1 MPKYKGARAR
11 IAKPALWAAGIAAL
25 TCGFGS
31 NAAAYTYEIDQ
42 DSKFDVNLTTTYTIG
57 ARTEH
62 PSGKVTNSAID
73 PSTGYPSTINYD
85 DPDQNFH
92 QGDLI
97 TNKISAFMEAELTHG
112 EFGVKASALAFY
124 DDVYHRDT
132 SNRSNN
138 INLRDTDTDDFAGDT
153 TYVDGG
159 NIRLYDLFAYG
170 MFHPFDTDLSIRA
183 GNQVVA
189 WGESLFFGNI
199 SLAQG
204 PVDSTKGNFPGA
216 EVKDILLPVPQIAI
230 NWGINSRFSLVGYYQ
245 FDYRA
250 NVLDGEG
257 AYFSRS
263 DVVGPGAQF
272 SYSNTALAKVYK
284 AYDVLPSNQGQFGV
298 GTTFTVNDVTSGGLY
313 FIRYHDKNPLPLFE
327 LGPLLLADE
336 TTVIPFIS
344 VPRWY
349 HEHYQ
354 DGIKLYGASLSTLIG
369 GVNVGA
375 EFAYRDG
382 AATLVTTSVLGNA
395 LPQPSTI
402 NVWQANLNA
411 IYVMGSTPISDSL
424 NLTGEF
430 SYNHVTHIDAFNQG
444 GVDYSELY
452 RRDKDSMGVQLQA
465 ELGYTDVF
473 PGGWDMS
480 VPINLGSDLHGT
492 PAYNGSL
499 GAYSGQGDTR
509 LGLGVKLRQLNNL
522 EIGFVYNVFFGNYDP
537 ILRPMV
543 DRDFA
548 LASVKYTF

>member
-327 LGPLLLADE
+327 LGPLLLADQN
-336 TTVIPFIS
+336 PFHLGS
-344 VPRWY
+344 AVVSR
-349 HEHYQ
+349 
-354 DGIKLYGASLSTLIG
+354 ALS
-369 GVNVGA
+369 
-375 EFAYRDG
+375 
-382 AATLVTTSVLGNA
+382 
-395 LPQPSTI
+395 
-402 NVWQANLNA
+402 
-411 IYVMGSTPISDSL
+411 
-424 NLTGEF
+424 
-430 SYNHVTHIDAFNQG
+430 
-444 GVDYSELY
+444 
-452 RRDKDSMGVQLQA
+452 RRDKALWR
-465 ELGYTDVF
+465 EPL
-473 PGGWDMS
+473 
-480 VPINLGSDLHGT
+480 DLDRRRQRGRGIRLSRRSSH
-492 PAYNGSL
+492 ARHDKR
-499 GAYSGQGDTR
+499 SGQCPAPAVDDQCLAGESECNLCDGVDADF
-509 LGLGVKLRQLNNL
+509 GLAQS
-522 EIGFVYNVFFGNYDP
+522 
-537 ILRPMV
+537 
-543 DRDFA
+543 DR
-548 LASVKYTF
+548 

>member
-1 MPKYKGARAR
+1 MPKYEGARAR

-31 NAAAYTYEIDQ
+31 NAAAYTYEIGQ

-62 PSGKVTNSAID
+62 PSGKVT
-73 PSTGYPSTINYD
+73 STQGTGLAYPSTINYD

-97 TNKISAFMEAELTHG
+97 TNKVSAFLEAELTHG

-132 SNRSNN
+132 SNRSDR
-138 INLRDTDTDDFAGDT
+138 INQVDTDTDDFAGDT
-153 TYVDGG
+153 TYIDGG

-170 MFHPFDTDLSIRA
+170 MFHPFGTDLSVRA

-216 EVKDILLPVPQIAI
+216 EVKDILLPVPQIAF
-230 NWGINSRFSLVGYYQ
+230 NWGLNSRFSLVGYYQ

-250 NVLDGEG
+250 NVLDGVG

-263 DVVGPGAQF
+263 DVVGPGAEF
-272 SYSNTALAKVYK
+272 SFSSPLVPNVNK
-284 AYDVLPSNQGQFGV
+284 ANDLRPHSQGQYGV
-298 GTTFTVNDVTSGGLY
+298 GTTFTISDVTSGGIY
-313 FIRYHDKNPLPLFE
+313 FLNYHDKNPLPKFD
-327 LGPLLLADE
+327 LGTYLIGGIIPVDIPL
-336 TTVIPFIS
+336 T
-344 VPRWY
+344 Y
-349 HEHYQ
+349 HESYASNV
-354 DGIKLYGASLSTLIG
+354 KLYGASLSTLIG

-375 EFAYRDG
+375 EFAYRTG
-382 AATLVTTSVLGNA
+382 AATLVGTTLSVFGTESI

-402 NVWQANLNA
+402 DVWQANLNA

-424 NLTGEF
+424 SLTAEAT
-430 SYNHVTHIDAFNQG
+430 YNQVTHIDAFSQQG
-444 GVDYSELY
+444 ADYSELY
-452 RRDKDSMGVQLQA
+452 KRDKSSFGVQLQA